1 MVNQPLPG
9 GAGARRG
16 RTASRAVSRQ
26 LGRQSAGM
34 APPMTEA
41 TAGAAR
47 PPMATSSM
55 DRPRSARVRL
65 ERLQAVEELVD
76 EDVLALNQTG
86 VGGLRRS
93 PLVLAG
99 DQAAGE
105 REVGQ
110 DADPVPRRLVAVDV
124 SRHLPGLG
132 RYPTGPV
139 ECWSS
144 AHERLAYKP
153 VPAILV
159 QTIDRPSMSPHRV
172 AELALQISQVAIAPR
187 EPLQLLPVQLSRTAG
202 STGSIRSFS

>member
-1 MVNQPLPG
+1 M
-9 GAGARRG
+9 
-16 RTASRAVSRQ
+16 ASRAVSRK
-26 LGRQSAGM
+26 LGRQSAAAALARTWSAGM

-47 PPMATSSM
+47 PPVATSSM

-110 DADPVPRRLVAVDV
+110 VPIRFRD
-124 SRHLPGLG
+124 
-132 RYPTGPV
+132 
-139 ECWSS
+139 
-144 AHERLAYKP
+144 
-153 VPAILV
+153 
-159 QTIDRPSMSPHRV
+159 
-172 AELALQISQVAIAPR
+172 
-187 EPLQLLPVQLSRTAG
+187 G
-202 STGSIRSFS
+202 S